1 MRLSISSFPEILG
14 LPEDVNDGLRRQLL
28 QCQFRIQNRQSRA
41 WIVEVFRR
49 FVHLQFSYDSL
60 MIMIYLGRFQII
72 MGNDIPCY
80 DSLIIMIYL
89 GWSQIIMGNDI
100 LWSMFVGIRQHAN
113 FQAIWPKRNSSHLVD
128 SSPYCCSNFYWRK
141 ASLSTFSRL
150 CFDNSPYCCSNFYW
164 RKASLSTFSR
174 LCWILQ
180 LFDIPLPRQ
189 RFTSYEKIALST
201 DFLQLGGR
209 FSKSIY
215 AKHLLFFGISML
227 MPFVQMVFNSTI

>member
-1 MRLSISSFPEILG
+1 MMVL
-14 LPEDVNDGLRRQLL
+14 DVNCCNVSSEYKTG
-28 QCQFRIQNRQSRA
+28 SPRA

-113 FQAIWPKRNSSHLVD
+113 FQAI
-128 SSPYCCSNFYWRK
+128 
-141 ASLSTFSRL
+141 
-150 CFDNSPYCCSNFYW
+150 
-164 RKASLSTFSR
+164 
-174 LCWILQ
+174 
-180 LFDIPLPRQ
+180 
-189 RFTSYEKIALST
+189 
-201 DFLQLGGR
+201 
-209 FSKSIY
+209 
-215 AKHLLFFGISML
+215 
-227 MPFVQMVFNSTI
+227 